1 MGPFLNALAKLAA
14 VPVGG
19 VMSYPIEATPDALTA
34 AQLPALVIVPELGG
48 ASPGLEPNI
57 FAAGEGMLVAR
68 VAHLL
73 IVAPVAGGLGARS
86 AFPALAVAIDDY
98 LAALASDP
106 LLDGA
111 LRAALH
117 VELRAGI
124 VRYAGVEF
132 HGATFTH
139 TWRLHVD

>member
-1 MGPFLNALAKLAA
+1 MGPFLTALTRLAA
-14 VPVGG
+14 VPVSG
-19 VMSYPIEATPDALTA
+19 VTSYPLDSMPDALTP

-48 ASPGLEPNI
+48 ASPGLEPSI

-73 IVAPVAGGLGARS
+73 IVAPVAGGLGARG
-86 AFPALAVAIDDY
+86 AFPALAAAIDDY
-98 LAALASDP
+98 LAAMASDP

-117 VELRAGI
+117 VDLRAGV

-139 TWRLHVD
+139 TWRLRVE